1 MKAEFRQPYSKDRK
15 PLIELLPLTQ
25 PITMYIDPSSICNFK
40 CEFCFQSN
48 RDALKSM
55 NLSQMSLETLKIII
69 TQLKEFKNPIK
80 MIHLHG
86 FGEPL
91 LNKYFPQMV
100 ALLKDSNVAQRIAT
114 TSNASLLSNNL
125 SNSIIEAGLDQIHF
139 SIYGLEDSA
148 YKTFSHRKI
157 SFSKIVENIKYFYQ
171 YKTQYADKTGH
182 NCHIHI
188 KMNKDY
194 FSKDDCQRFLDIF
207 GDYCDSI
214 FLDGVANI
222 WYGID
227 VSDSL
232 KINLSKEK
240 KEKSIITHQYG
251 HKLSST
257 YNICPNIFYQLLIHS
272 NGDVSPCCADY
283 QGRIKLG
290 NIYTHNLKDI
300 WDDKTSTTPPLISKD
315 YMNCA

>member
-100 ALLKDSNVAQRIAT
+100 SLLKDSNVAQRIAT

-232 KINLSKEK
+232 KIN
-240 KEKSIITHQYG
+240 
-251 HKLSST
+251 
-257 YNICPNIFYQLLIHS
+257 
-272 NGDVSPCCADY
+272 
-283 QGRIKLG
+283 
-290 NIYTHNLKDI
+290 
-300 WDDKTSTTPPLISKD
+300 
-315 YMNCA
+315 